1 MAAIYVQSLGCDKN
15 LTDSEVML
23 GLLDQ
28 AGHHFTDDP
37 AEANVILVNT
47 CSFIG
52 DAKKESIETILEL
65 AKQKETG
72 RCQVMIAAG
81 CLAERYKDEILTEL
95 PELDAVVGTTSY
107 DRIVQAVDAALQGEK
122 SRKWFDDPERIPE
135 GSPRILTTG
144 GHYAYL
150 KIAEGCNKF
159 CTYCAIPFVRGRYRS
174 FPMERLVSEAKRLAA
189 GGVKELILV
198 AQETTLYGTD
208 LYGKKAL
215 PELIKQLAAIEGIQ
229 WIRLLYGYPEE
240 LTEEM
245 IDLMA
250 EEPKLCHY
258 LDLPIQHAADTV
270 LSRMGRKTKQ
280 AELRSLIAH
289 LREKVP
295 DIALRTTLLCGFPG
309 ETEEEHQEN
318 LQFIREIR
326 FDRLGVFAYSREEGT
341 TAAKMKGQVPARIKK
356 KRRDE
361 LMRAQQAIAFEKAAS
376 MPGRILSVMIEGK
389 VAEEDVYVARTY
401 MDAPEVDG
409 YLFLQT
415 KRERMSGDFVTVR
428 VTGARDYDLIGEE
441 IHESAE

>member
-1 MAAIYVQSLGCDKN
+1 
-15 LTDSEVML
+15 
-23 GLLDQ
+23 
-28 AGHHFTDDP
+28 
-37 AEANVILVNT
+37 
-47 CSFIG
+47 
-52 DAKKESIETILEL
+52 
-65 AKQKETG
+65 
-72 RCQVMIAAG
+72 MIAAG

-107 DRIVQAVDAALQGEK
+107 DRIVQAVDAALAGEK
-122 SRKWFDDPERIPE
+122 SRKWFDDPDRLPE
-135 GSPRILTTG
+135 EAPRILTTG

-174 FPMERLVSEAKRLAA
+174 FPMERLVSEAGSLAA
-189 GGVKELILV
+189 RGVKELILV

-215 PELIKQLAAIEGIQ
+215 PELIKQLAAVPGIE

-270 LSRMGRKTKQ
+270 LSRMGRKTRQ
-280 AELRSLIAH
+280 AELQARIAR

-309 ETEEEHQEN
+309 ETEEEHRQN
-318 LQFIREIR
+318 LAFIREIR

-341 TAAKMKGQVPARIKK
+341 AAAKMKGQVPARIKK

-361 LMRAQQAIAFEKAAS
+361 LMREQQKIAFEKAAA
-376 MPGRILSVMIEGK
+376 MPGRILTVMIEGK

-401 MDAPEVDG
+401 MDAPDVDG
-409 YLFLQT
+409 YLFLHT
-415 KRERMSGDFVTVR
+415 ERELMSGDFVTVR